1 MAEQR
6 IYVKRYKR
14 FDPAHVPEFPKPAFI
29 PRPENPTPAD
39 NRVLSLRRLDDCNP
53 ISQVRPHHF
62 VSQDPALPAPS
73 FGPRSPVTALQSMP
87 LQRPVFQSNIRS
99 LPYPSSRPSAPMHAG
114 FGNAPTFPTS
124 SSVARPCQHRPV
136 VMHSPSSN
144 FTTNAAKASHNRSKA
159 LVLWLQLCT
168 IVSHISPH
176 LVELQGYPCET
187 LMLQK
192 MIEPFA
198 DTTLLKYLPQVLQ
211 FFQAALDQLLCLASL
226 TMPQVIEI
234 LWNYHDRLHSDDPE
248 FKTGSSALSC
258 IKALRWCVKLL
269 QLPFPDLYS
278 GPISALTFAEH

>member
-29 PRPENPTPAD
+29 PRPENPTPAH

-159 LVLWLQLCT
+159 LSFGCNCVQL
-168 IVSHISPH
+168 
-176 LVELQGYPCET
+176 
-187 LMLQK
+187 
-192 MIEPFA
+192 
-198 DTTLLKYLPQVLQ
+198 
-211 FFQAALDQLLCLASL
+211 
-226 TMPQVIEI
+226 
-234 LWNYHDRLHSDDPE
+234 
-248 FKTGSSALSC
+248 
-258 IKALRWCVKLL
+258 
-269 QLPFPDLYS
+269 
-278 GPISALTFAEH
+278 